1 MIKFNDFKVEQPATP
16 NPEGA
21 GAAATEKNPKKLQKA
36 GSSVEGEATAA
47 ADETSDGGAEASNS
61 IQAAVNNEV

>member
-1 MIKFNDFKVEQPATP
+1 MEQPATP

-21 GAAATEKNPKKLQKA
+21 GAATEKNPKKLQKA

-47 ADETSDGGAEASNS
+47 AEETSDGGAEASNS
-61 IQAAVNNEV
+61 IHAAVNNEV